1 MPHCWIWTDHPNRK
15 LNDTLDQPHI
25 IDIYRAFYPK
35 KAAYAVFS
43 SAHGT
48 FSRIDHILGHKDS
61 LNKYK
66 RVEII
71 PTIFSDHNALKLEIN
86 CKEKQEEPQIHGD

>member
-1 MPHCWIWTDHPNRK
+1 MHVIE
-15 LNDTLDQPHI
+15 
-25 IDIYRAFYPK
+25 IYKAFHSKTVVYTF
-35 KAAYAVFS
+35 FS
-43 SAHGT
+43 KT
-48 FSRIDHILGHKDS
+48 EHILGHKDS

-86 CKEKQEEPQIHGD
+86 CKKKAERTTNTWRLNNMLLKNNWVREEIQRDQEIHRN

>member
-1 MPHCWIWTDHPNRK
+1 MTHYTNRTK
-15 LNDTLDQPHI
+15 LTFTEPSIPKELL
-25 IDIYRAFYPK
+25 IYSSRAHK
-35 KAAYAVFS
+35 I
-43 SAHGT
+43 
-48 FSRIDHILGHKDS
+48 FSRIEHILGHKDS

-86 CKEKQEEPQIHGD
+86 CKKKAGRNTNTYRLNNMLLKNN